1 MEYTTIIKELR
12 EELNIKQKEIA
23 NILNISRGLYS
34 QYEIADKII
43 FVYHLNTLSNY
54 FNVPID
60 YLLGL
65 TSQKKKVTSKSQ
77 IDINSFAQRFKI
89 IRKELGLTQEKL
101 ANFLNT
107 SHSVIS
113 AYENG
118 KTLIL
123 TSFLYNFCLKYN
135 ISADYL
141 LGKTNEPKFLK

>member
-43 FVYHLNTLSNY
+43 PVYHLNTLSNY